1 MPTNS
6 SVVDTDTRAG
16 FRCNPRLV
24 HPSASFSASIRI
36 RIANE
41 PGAFARLAATIG
53 DAGGLLGAID
63 IVRVEATTKI
73 RDVNVLADDER
84 HLEAIVEAVR
94 DLDGVDVVHV
104 SDRVFLA
111 HLGGKLEMKPRMPL
125 KTREDLS
132 MVY

>member
-41 PGAFARLAATIG
+41 PGAFARLAAAIG

-63 IVRVEATTKI
+63 LVRVESATKI
-73 RDVNVLADDER
+73 RDVNVLADDEH
-84 HLEAIVEAVR
+84 HLDAIVEAVR
-94 DLDGVDVVHV
+94 NVEGVEVVHV
-104 SDRVFLA
+104 SDRVCLA
-111 HLGGKLEMKPRMPL
+111 HLGGKLEVRPRPPL
-125 KTREDLS
+125 KTREEL
-132 MVY
+132 